1 MRCHPQIPFYFSKL
15 KPMRL
20 RISDEIIEIA
30 RKHQNVNERIE
41 IYWKAV
47 LYAIEKQII
56 DERMSEY
63 LDPNLRRSKNMM
75 DKKNRLGHTKNK
87 SGTDLNNKSG
97 THLKKGVGHT
107 KNSKSRTN
115 KKDISDDALTIYISN
130 NNILYDIVYSY
141 IHSNIHTGNIQY
153 LVNKQ
158 WETKYI
164 YSQMLEAEKIIK
176 QIWLETF
183 TTILSFIKQDD
194 FRSKQ
199 ILSIAKLN
207 RKNSDG
213 VPYYVV
219 IMDKIKQYKP
229 KVISIPT
236 V

>member
-1 MRCHPQIPFYFSKL
+1 MRI
-15 KPMRL
+15 

-30 RKHQNVNERIE
+30 RKHQNVDERVE

-47 LYAIEKQII
+47 LYAIEKLII
-56 DERMSEY
+56 DDRMLEY
-63 LDPNLRRSKNMM
+63 LDPNERRKNKM
-75 DKKNRLGHTKNK
+75 KWNKNSVGHTDKQSGTHCPK
-87 SGTDLNNKSG
+87 KQSGTDCKNS
-97 THLKKGVGHT
+97 VGHT
-107 KNSKSRTN
+107 DKSKAKPK
-115 KKDISDDALTIYISN
+115 KKDISEQALTIYISN
-130 NNILYDIVYSY
+130 NNILYDIVYRY
-141 IHSNIHTGNIQY
+141 IQSNIHTGNISY

-176 QIWLETF
+176 KVWLETF
-183 TTILSFIKQDD
+183 TTILSFIKQDE

-199 ILSIAKLN
+199 ILSIGKLN

-219 IMDKIKQYKP
+219 MMDKIKQYRP
-229 KVISIPT
+229 KVVSIPT